1 MLTEIQD
8 VRQISGEGSRRWFSD
23 AEFDLIV
30 WFQGDEPDG
39 FQLCY
44 DLSGYPRVYTW
55 KKSAGSTHHGID
67 DGERP
72 AGYKATPVL
81 VADGLFDAPK
91 VLPAFVE
98 ASKSLPLGIRMFVL
112 SNLPESPDCRLS

>member
-1 MLTEIQD
+1 M
-8 VRQISGEGSRRWFSD
+8 RQIPGEGTRRWFSD

-30 WFQGDEPDG
+30 WYKGDEPDG

-55 KKSAGSTHHGID
+55 KKSAGAAHHGID

-81 VADGLFDAPK
+81 VADGLFDASK
-91 VLPAFVE
+91 VLPLFIE
-98 ASKSLPLGIRMFVL
+98 SSRSLPFGIRMFVL
-112 SNLPESPDCRLS
+112 LHLPEFPDSRPS